1 MARTETDVANL
12 AVGLLGAADLIAA
25 GALRT
30 EDSRNAATLRN
41 NYDDI
46 RKSELRRNVWRFAI
60 RTEALRPVG
69 DFSKLITFGTWAIG
83 TTYAVN
89 DIVLASDGAVYYS
102 LVASNLANDPTTS
115 PASWT
120 FYFGNLLVQE
130 YVMTWSASITYDLRN
145 HVVGSDGSVYR
156 SIQDGNLN
164 KNPVSQPTWWTLAT
178 SVDSTDLTTADN
190 QDYWSGELVYVGRN
204 VYLSKFSS
212 NSTDPGNAKWL
223 LLSTTP
229 ALVDPNFVYPIGAGP
244 TNQFATRNAYRLPN
258 GFLRQAPEDPKQGSV
273 SSLGSPSALPYRDWN
288 FESDWM
294 TTRDVGPILFRFV
307 ADQRDVT
314 KFDSMFTYGFAARLA
329 ADNCEALTQ
338 SGAKRQLAE
347 KQYEKYMTEAR
358 MVNGIE
364 VGPTEAPLDDYI
376 ACRI

>member
-178 SVDSTDLTTADN
+178 AVDSTDLTTADN

-223 LLSTTP
+223 VLSTTP

-307 ADQRDVT
+307 ADFRDVT

-338 SGAKRQLAE
+338 SGAKRQAAE
-347 KQYEKYMTEAR
+347 AQYKLYMTEAR
-358 MVNGIE
+358 LVNGIE
-364 VGPTEAPLDDYI
+364 TGPTEAPLDDYI